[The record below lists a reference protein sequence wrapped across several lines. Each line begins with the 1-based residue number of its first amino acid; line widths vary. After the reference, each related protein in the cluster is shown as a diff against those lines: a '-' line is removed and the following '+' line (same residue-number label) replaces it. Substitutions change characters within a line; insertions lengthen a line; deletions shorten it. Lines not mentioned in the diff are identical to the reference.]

1 MKCISKNNLAIL
13 LAVISIFTSTSY
25 AIDLKKSNFK
35 EYKVILFKFDDVKY
49 YGVIASLDKINHIE
63 SQIEQNQL
71 LDLTAK
77 KNLSQYLNKKNKQN
91 YEYVLKEFQKSSDC
105 SDNKNTCFTY
115 FIKEGNIEKKEI
127 SRYEKNFDDYLKEHT
142 TTLKQ
147 GLDFI
152 EFNNTE
158 YVVSAS
164 LVNLQ
169 DINATERIKRM
180 KIADS
185 TAQKQLLDFINDP
198 SIYSPEVSNKLIDNF
213 SKLDFKNK
221 DTYISIQYSPL

>member
-13 LAVISIFTSTSY
+13 LILTFIFTSVSY

-35 EYKVILFKFDDVKY
+35 EYKVILFKFNDVKY
-49 YGVIASLDKINHIE
+49 YGVIASLDKTNHIG

-91 YEYVLKEFQKSSDC
+91 YEYILKEFQKSSDC
-105 SDNKNTCFTY
+105 SDNQKACSTY
-115 FIKEGNIEKKEI
+115 FIKEDNIEKKEI
-127 SRYEKNFDDYLKEHT
+127 IIYEKTFDDYLKENAMNYT
-142 TTLKQ
+142 Q

-152 EFNNTE
+152 HFNNKE
-158 YVVSAS
+158 YIVSIS

-169 DINATERIKRM
+169 DTDAKNRIQHIKTV
-180 KIADS
+180 DDES
-185 TAQKQLLDFINDP
+185 EKQLLNFINDP
-198 SIYSPEVSNKLIDNF
+198 SIYTPEASSKMIDNI
-213 SKLDFKNK
+213 SKWNSKSK
-221 DTYISIQYSPL
+221 DAYISIRYLPL